1 MPFPKR
7 SRRRLALAFALPALL
22 FAGFFLWARSSTLPP
37 SAYATVT
44 VYDEAPAAA
53 PETLTVMT
61 YNLGYL
67 SGMTN
72 NRPVARTERLFA
84 DNLAAAERLLAS
96 VRPDVAAFQEI
107 DFGAAR
113 SFDVDQL
120 DALARSGGFHAAAR
134 AVNWDKRYVPFP
146 SLRPSMHFGRIRSGQ
161 AVLSRLPILAHE
173 RLVLERPPTPFYY
186 DAFYL
191 DRLAQVV
198 RLDAGEPIVVI
209 NVHLEAFDAATRNR
223 QAERILALYRQYK
236 DAYPVLLLGDF
247 NSVLPEDRV
256 RLPEELRTEL
266 EDDHAVEI
274 LRAED
279 GLREAFDGL
288 AAPERTPG
296 AVGTFPSDTPR
307 LKIDHIFFDADRI
320 RPVEAYVVAG
330 PDQPSDHR
338 AVVMRFVLVR

>member
-1 MPFPKR
+1 MLFPKR
-7 SRRRLALAFALPALL
+7 SRLWLVLALPALL
-22 FAGFFLWARSSTLPP
+22 FAGFFFWARSSTLPP
-37 SAYATVT
+37 AAYATLT
-44 VYDEAPAAA
+44 MYDEAPAAA

-72 NRPVARTERLFA
+72 NRPVARTERLF
-84 DNLAAAERLLAS
+84 DENLTAAERLLAS
-96 VRPDVAAFQEI
+96 TRPDVVAFQEI

-120 DALARSGGFHAAAR
+120 DALARRGGFHAAAR

-223 QAERILALYRQYK
+223 QAEQALALYRRYR

-247 NSVLPEDRV
+247 NSVLPEDRAGV
-256 RLPEELRTEL
+256 PEEMRAAL
-266 EDDHAVEI
+266 EDDHAVA
-274 LRAED
+274 LLHAEE

-288 AAPERTPG
+288 PAPERVPEV
-296 AVGTFPSDTPR
+296 VGSFPADAPR
-307 LKIDHIFFDADRI
+307 LKIDHVFFNADRI
-320 RPVEAYVVAG
+320 RPVEAYVVGG